1 MMASDLAHMR
11 AALLLARRGLGRTA
25 PNPAVGCVIV
35 NNGQVVGR
43 GWTQPGGRP
52 HAETEAL
59 RRAGARAR
67 GATAYV
73 TLEPCSHQGATGPC
87 ADALIAAR
95 IQRCLVACTDPDPR
109 VSGAGVRRLQ
119 AAGLQVEVGLLGE
132 EAQALNEGFIFH
144 RLQARPS
151 VTLKLATSLDGR
163 IALAS
168 GESRWITGPEAR
180 ERAHLARA
188 EHDAVLVGSGTALA
202 DNPRLDVRLPGMT
215 SRKPLRVV
223 LDPGLRLPATHDLV
237 VRACEQPTLVVTRPG
252 HDPSSL
258 QALEATGLETV
269 ALPDRDPQGRPYPAA
284 VLAEL
289 ARRGVT
295 RLMIEGGAA
304 VAASFLKSE
313 LVDQLLWFRAG
324 LVIGGDGRAG
334 VEPLA
339 LDALSEAPGFR
350 LRKVERVGRDL
361 LESWVRKV

>member
-1 MMASDLAHMR
+1 MR
-11 AALLLARRGLGRTA
+11 AALTLARRGLGRTA
-25 PNPAVGCVIV
+25 PNPAVGCILVRE
-35 NNGQVVGR
+35 GKLLGR

-52 HAETEAL
+52 HAEIEAL
-59 RRAGARAR
+59 RRAGPSAR

-73 TLEPCSHQGATGPC
+73 SLEPCSHQGQSGPC
-87 ADALIAAR
+87 ADALIAAGIR
-95 IQRCLVACTDPDPR
+95 RCVIACEDPDPR
-109 VSGAGVRRLQ
+109 VSGSGIRRLRE
-119 AAGLQVEVGLLGE
+119 ANIEVSIGLLRE
-132 EAQALNEGFIFH
+132 EAEALNRGFIKH

-269 ALPDRDPQGRPYPAA
+269 ALPDRAPQGRPDPAPA
-284 VLAEL
+284 LAEL

-313 LVDQLLWFRAG
+313 LVD
-324 LVIGGDGRAG
+324 
-334 VEPLA
+334 
-339 LDALSEAPGFR
+339 
-350 LRKVERVGRDL
+350 
-361 LESWVRKV
+361 